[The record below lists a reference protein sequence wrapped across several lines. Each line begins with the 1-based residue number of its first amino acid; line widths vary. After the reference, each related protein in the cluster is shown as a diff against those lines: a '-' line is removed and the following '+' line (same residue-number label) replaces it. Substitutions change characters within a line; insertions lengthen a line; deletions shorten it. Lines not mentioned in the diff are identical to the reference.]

1 MKTEFMEIYSLF
13 GCTTFE
19 ELEKDYD
26 SEIYYADMDGQSVL
40 DNIEDEHMPG
50 LSLYLFDGW
59 CIALWD
65 E

>member
-1 MKTEFMEIYSLF
+1 MNKEFIEIYSLM
-13 GCTTFE
+13 GCNTFE

-40 DNIEDEHMPG
+40 DNIEAEHMEG

-59 CIALWD
+59 CIAFWN
-65 E
+65 

>member
-1 MKTEFMEIYSLF
+1 MNTEFMEIYNLF

-40 DNIEDEHMPG
+40 DNIEDEHMQG

-65 E
+65 